1 MTIFLTLFFYFKNV
15 CRPQQ
20 IPKSTSRASVS
31 SASGSRGGSP
41 TSEVPPVPL
50 STRPQPPKDSGPPPI
65 PERQTPGMGSLGR
78 LGSLSSATDLLEQLS
93 DKKSDSRRDS
103 QSKWTF
109 LCSRPLSYNQAKHSH
124 GSGFSV
130 CALYHLYFRLI
141 SAENIIFHPSACI
154 FPIFSQSGTNFVIR
168 SYSMMNGTMNDFIS
182 NLIL

>member
-1 MTIFLTLFFYFKNV
+1 M
-15 CRPQQ
+15 CRPP

-50 STRPQPPKDSGPPPI
+50 STRPLPPKDSGPPPI

-103 QSKWTF
+103 QSK
-109 LCSRPLSYNQAKHSH
+109 RRHLSHLNSLSNHH
-124 GSGFSV
+124 PVHFNFS
-130 CALYHLYFRLI
+130 
-141 SAENIIFHPSACI
+141 
-154 FPIFSQSGTNFVIR
+154 FPIIDSIFNISYVFGTIAIKDA
-168 SYSMMNGTMNDFIS
+168 TS
-182 NLIL
+182 NSIGHYDPTNIGRRC